1 MSAEK
6 TRIIEQQQ
14 RTIKSQYEQIRKQQA
29 ALHQIRRAIDRGHV
43 THAGVLVDEVIKG
56 Y

>member
-14 RTIKSQYEQIRKQQA
+14 RTIKNQYEQIRKQQA
-29 ALHQIRRAIDRGHV
+29 ALHQIRRAIDRNHI
-43 THAGVLVDEVIKG
+43 THAASLLDEVIKG